1 MVCAKNLKCMT
12 KSNIIYAFNLKAI
25 EHCLNRNCAFTRMRL
40 IFIFIIGTFGLD
52 FSYGESS
59 RNFGNQI
66 LNRPMIS

>member
-40 IFIFIIGTFGLD
+40 ICIFIIFVNLFNLDNTFNLKTFFD
-52 FSYGESS
+52 DQTY
-59 RNFGNQI
+59 
-66 LNRPMIS
+66 